1 MAGATAIL
9 LLMVG
14 FGFKV
19 AAVPFHQWAPDAYE
33 GCAAP
38 VTAWIA
44 TGSKLA
50 SFVALMKVF
59 LHALLPWSSPSTS
72 IMGPGWIGII
82 AIDLGRHDDL
92 RQLRRAGAEESQAD
106 AGLLVDRPCRL
117 HPGRRGGG
125 QRLDDGT
132 RARPRRCFIT

>member
-1 MAGATAIL
+1 ML
-9 LLMVG
+9 VG

-33 GCAAP
+33 GAPAP

-59 LHALLPWSSPSTS
+59 LHAPRPWSQPVERAS
-72 IMGPGWIGII
+72 W
-82 AIDLGRHDDL
+82 A
-92 RQLRRAGAEESQAD
+92 RAGS
-106 AGLLVDRPCRL
+106 GSSRSSRP
-117 HPGRRGGG
+117 
-125 QRLDDGT
+125 
-132 RARPRRCFIT
+132 